1 MMRATEF
8 AVLLVRFG
16 LVLALVLLTVAVL
29 ARFQPP
35 APSTAASILPSSPAV
50 PPTNV
55 IVSPATRTDSNGPRV
70 DHALI
75 EAAAM
80 MIPAPPETELAL
92 QGIDP
97 RRLRASFQRGT
108 AAMQR
113 YVDDEPMVDGS
124 HDEQKIEGA
133 RLVNVAAILGY
144 EPARALIAR
153 DYPRSHIIRSALSAN
168 EAVRYSLDPLFT
180 SGTPSDGN
188 RALGLTLLAAY
199 FSGRHELGTFA
210 VYIIEALRDDRR
222 LQTVDRINFLLNQLA
237 HVRGA
242 CIAISRAISPTRIQI
257 GEDCAPAL
265 QQEIQLFV
273 RVAAPTGREADSR
286 RQALSMLHKQQEH

>member
-1 MMRATEF
+1 
-8 AVLLVRFG
+8 
-16 LVLALVLLTVAVL
+16 
-29 ARFQPP
+29 
-35 APSTAASILPSSPAV
+35 
-50 PPTNV
+50 
-55 IVSPATRTDSNGPRV
+55 
-70 DHALI
+70 
-75 EAAAM
+75 M

-113 YVDDEPMVDGS
+113 YVDGEPMVDGS

-199 FSGRHELGTFA
+199 FSGRHELGAFA

-257 GEDCAPAL
+257 GEDCPPAL

>member
-1 MMRATEF
+1 MMRVTEF
-8 AVLLVRFG
+8 VVPLVRLG
-16 LVLALVLLTVAVL
+16 LVLGLVLLSIVVL
-29 ARFQPP
+29 VQFQPP
-35 APSTAASILPSSPAV
+35 ATTTVVSIAPSSPAV
-50 PPTNV
+50 HPTNV
-55 IVSPATRTDSNGPRV
+55 ILSNVPRADENAPRV

-97 RRLRASFQRGT
+97 RRLRASFQRGM

-124 HDEQKIEGA
+124 HDDQKIEGA

-153 DYPRSHIIRSALSAN
+153 DYPRSQIIRSALSAN

-180 SGTPSDGN
+180 SGPPSEGN
-188 RALGLTLLAAY
+188 RTLSLPRGL
-199 FSGRHELGTFA
+199 FFGPS
-210 VYIIEALRDDRR
+210 
-222 LQTVDRINFLLNQLA
+222 
-237 HVRGA
+237 
-242 CIAISRAISPTRIQI
+242 
-257 GEDCAPAL
+257 
-265 QQEIQLFV
+265 
-273 RVAAPTGREADSR
+273 
-286 RQALSMLHKQQEH
+286 